1 MTACIVRCSV
11 LLSVSALA
19 LAACAGKERPPAIRY
34 DDAAMKPAV
43 IASDLPKSVEVVEVP
58 TPLPLPGQL
67 QPPPKQL
74 KPDNRPPTARVD
86 AANRKATREP
96 SRDGWIDAV
105 QIYPYTPGALYRLY
119 AAPEQVTDIG
129 LQPGEQLVAVSA
141 GDTVRWVV
149 GDTTSGAGD
158 TRQVHVLVKPFAP
171 GLKTNLIVTTD
182 RRTYHVAMESTDRTS
197 MAAISWTY
205 PQDRLVALRQQNTR
219 ADEARPVDQGL
230 SLDKLR
236 FRYAISGDNP
246 PWKPVRAFDDGSK
259 VFIEFPARIDQG
271 EAPPLF
277 VVGPT
282 GESELVNYRVRGNY
296 YIVDRLFGAA
306 ELRLG
311 QDPQQVVRI
320 SRTDAAKSTSADGA
334 ATRTAGGRPA
344 VMLSFLRL
352 ELGQNFPC
360 RSRPT
365 RFVIIPAIVDDL
377 SDLGIIA
384 VFAFLVGALKC
395 QYAPLQTLYSLG

>member
-1 MTACIVRCSV
+1 MTVRTIHHAV

-19 LAACAGKERPPAIRY
+19 LAACASKEPPPAIRY

-43 IASDLPKSVEVVEVP
+43 ITPDPPKPVEVVEVP
-58 TPLPLPGQL
+58 IPLPLPGQL
-67 QPPPKQL
+67 QPPPQPL

-86 AANRKATREP
+86 AANRAATREP

-158 TRQVHVLVKPFAP
+158 TKQVHVLVKPFAP

-205 PQDRLVALRQQNTR
+205 PQDRLFALRQQNTR
-219 ADEARPVDQGL
+219 ADEARPIDQGL

-236 FRYAISGDNP
+236 FRYAISGDDP

-320 SRTDAAKSTSADGA
+320 SRTDAASNTASADGA
-334 ATRTAGGRPA
+334 TP
-344 VMLSFLRL
+344 
-352 ELGQNFPC
+352 
-360 RSRPT
+360 
-365 RFVIIPAIVDDL
+365 
-377 SDLGIIA
+377 
-384 VFAFLVGALKC
+384 
-395 QYAPLQTLYSLG
+395 